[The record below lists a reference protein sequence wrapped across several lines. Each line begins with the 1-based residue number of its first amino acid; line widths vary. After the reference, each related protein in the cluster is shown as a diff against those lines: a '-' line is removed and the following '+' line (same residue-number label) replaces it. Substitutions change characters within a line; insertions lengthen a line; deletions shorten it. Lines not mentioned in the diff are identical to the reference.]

1 MHELCAIELSV
12 ETDYCKKN
20 MEPQKIN
27 FKSVPVQAGII
38 SKIISLD
45 IDANNCFQELD
56 DLISSD
62 QGVASLVLRVVN
74 SPLYSRGNKVATIP
88 LAISLLGYN
97 VVRSLALLAFSR
109 SLFSQT
115 RNEHF
120 RLHIWQHSLLTAI
133 ASQSICQELG
143 YAKLND
149 EAFIAGLMHDTG
161 KVLMF
166 THNPALYEEVFKL
179 SFENNCPSLAAEQRY
194 FGFDHCQVGLDAVR
208 EWKLPEHF
216 DDYMGRDLT
225 CLQKEQQSGAVLLS
239 LATANYLVKS
249 AGIGANAVDDVD
261 ARRATLLSFGLN
273 DALCNHLLQDN
284 FIESLMENETYQLCA
299 SI

>member
-1 MHELCAIELSV
+1 M
-12 ETDYCKKN
+12 
-20 MEPQKIN
+20 
-27 FKSVPVQAGII
+27 QAGII
-38 SKIISLD
+38 SKIINLH

-62 QGVASLVLRVVN
+62 QGVAALVLRVVN

-97 VVRSLALLAFSR
+97 VVRSLALLAFGR

-115 RNEHF
+115 RNERF

-133 ASQSICQELG
+133 ASQRICQELDQN
-143 YAKLND
+143 KLKD

-166 THNPALYEEVFKL
+166 THNSELYEKVFRF
-179 SFENNCPSLAAEQRY
+179 SFENNCASLYAERQF
-194 FGFDHCQVGLDAVR
+194 FGFDHYQVGLEAVK
-208 EWKLPEHF
+208 EWKLPERF
-216 DDYMGRDLT
+216 NDYMGLELT
-225 CLQKEQQSGAVLLS
+225 LPRTDGLADTVLLS
-239 LATANYLVKS
+239 LMAANYLVKT
-249 AGIGANAVDDVD
+249 AGFGANQVNDHDTRK
-261 ARRATLLSFGLN
+261 ARLLSLGLN
-273 DALCNHLLQDN
+273 EELCEHLLHDQ
-284 FIESLMENETYQLCA
+284 FIESLMKNETYQLCA

>member
-1 MHELCAIELSV
+1 MNRATE
-12 ETDYCKKN
+12 N
-20 MEPQKIN
+20 MDPKKIN
-27 FKSVPVQAGII
+27 FKNIPVQAGII
-38 SKIISLD
+38 SNIINLD
-45 IDANNCFQELD
+45 VHSNHCFRDLD

-88 LAISLLGYN
+88 IAISLLGYS

-115 RNEHF
+115 RNALF

-133 ASQSICQELG
+133 ASQSICRELG
-143 YAKLND
+143 KNKLND

-166 THNPALYEEVFKL
+166 THDPGLYENVFNFA
-179 SFENNCPSLAAEQRY
+179 FENGCTSEQAETRF
-194 FGFDHCQVGLDAVR
+194 FGFDHCQIGLEAVK
-208 EWKLPEHF
+208 EWKLPDRF
-216 DDYMGRDLT
+216 NDYMGSDISSA
-225 CLQKEQQSGAVLLS
+225 QQGDTVLLC
-239 LATANYLVKS
+239 LTAANFLVKS
-249 AGIGANAVDDVD
+249 AGIGARQIEDVD
-261 ARRATLLSFGLN
+261 TRKAALLSFGL
-273 DALCNHLLQDN
+273 DEALCEHLLHEQ
-284 FIESLMENETYQLCA
+284 FIEGLMENETYKLCA